1 MRRRIRSGEAMEV
14 SSGNVF
20 ADLDL
25 PDAAELDTKVR
36 LMAINRLL
44 AARRL
49 TQAETATA
57 LSINQPKVSA
67 LKHYKL
73 DGYSVER
80 LMGFL
85 TALGSDIENRIRP
98 PQTPTRTDTG
108 RGWLIAH
115 ASAQTHK
122 RIRRP
127 PPTSSCAIGGRWGHS
142 KPSLH
147 AGLEIPALLTL
158 ARIPQPAT

>member
-1 MRRRIRSGEAMEV
+1 MEV

-20 ADLDL
+20 ADLRL

-36 LMAINRLL
+36 LAVAINRLL

-49 TQAETATA
+49 TQAEAAAA
-57 LSINQPKVSA
+57 LSINRPKVSV

-85 TALGSDIENRIRP
+85 TALGSDIEIRIRP
-98 PQTPTRTDTG
+98 PKRSPG
-108 RGWLIAH
+108 
-115 ASAQTHK
+115 
-122 RIRRP
+122 RIRVE
-127 PPTSSCAIGGRWGHS
+127 AV
-142 KPSLH
+142 
-147 AGLEIPALLTL
+147 
-158 ARIPQPAT
+158 